1 MTTRCFKLTRRDHM
15 YLTFLVEAHE
25 GLCTVSTVDQRNGIV
40 RISAPPGREQEVA
53 DFITALKRELDLQ
66 EVPCPCC

>member
-40 RISAPPGREQEVA
+40 RISAPEGREQEVA
-53 DFITALKRELDLQ
+53 SFITALTHELDLQ
-66 EVPCPCC
+66 EVPCPSC